1 MAADRDHL
9 EASPLTALSVERVW
23 HFRGVLSDVSE
34 ARDRASEFLYRIART
49 HPPATPDAHDDA
61 LLVVTELASNAF
73 SFAPGPFT
81 LNLRA
86 MTGGTLHVGLT
97 DTNPTAPRPR
107 AVSLAGRG
115 GVGWHLINTLA
126 DQVITVPEGD
136 GKTVHVF
143 LPW

>member
-1 MAADRDHL
+1 MAADRDNL
-9 EASPLTALSVERVW
+9 AASLLTAISVERSW
-23 HFRGVLSDVSE
+23 HFEGVLSDVSE
-34 ARDRASEFLYRIART
+34 ARDRASDFLYSLARK

-61 LLVVTELASNAF
+61 LLIVTELASNAF
-73 SFAPGPFT
+73 AFAPGPFT

-86 MTGGTLHVGLT
+86 TIEGTLHVGLT
-97 DTNPTAPRPR
+97 DTNPAAPRPR
-107 AVSLAGRG
+107 PVSLAGRG

-126 DQVITVPEGD
+126 DQVITAPEAG